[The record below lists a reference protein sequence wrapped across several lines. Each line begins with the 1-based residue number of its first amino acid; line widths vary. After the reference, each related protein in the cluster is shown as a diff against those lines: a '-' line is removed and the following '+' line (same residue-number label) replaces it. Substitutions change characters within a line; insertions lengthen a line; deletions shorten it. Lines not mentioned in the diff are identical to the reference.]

1 MNRYFVLVLA
11 LALPLDANAFF
22 QPFTRHISGA
32 TITATR
38 SATQACG
45 VDLDIKLTNADQR
58 MVIIEYT
65 YSGTFDSGTF
75 TGPYTASLNPPSLWK
90 ASRSGVINASMGK
103 WSYLGISHLTYA
115 DPKGLYCLKDWSFN
129 FIASS
134 YNASQNQRSY
144 QDELKRKEQARIDEI
159 NRRKAEQAEHE
170 RWLQQQLVNQKK
182 AQVQAKYDALKNY
195 RRTTPESS
203 GCILNDLED
212 IARCNQSIARIRED
226 RLREEASAIEAQNL
240 LEAQKIAA
248 ARQAAQFR
256 EADAL
261 YERTRADPCAAAA
274 ENARRMSQLQQQ
286 AQQYNWSPRQLA
298 DAQAQWKQAQAA
310 HEANCAAAKQAQNV
324 SPQTPTGQSQP
335 QQTPQQQKVQ
345 ILLDLVKQLGL
356 FK

>member
-1 MNRYFVLVLA
+1 MNRYFVLLLA
-11 LALPLDANAFF
+11 LALPLGANAF
-22 QPFTRHISGA
+22 QDKVLYLKGV

-38 SATQACG
+38 SATRLCG
-45 VDLDIKLTNADQR
+45 VDFLITVSDGDQHL
-58 MVIIEYT
+58 VKID
-65 YSGTFDSGTF
+65 YSYNGTFNDNPLNQNLQYFLKGTRSDKINISVGKSTLEGNLARVAAREF
-75 TGPYTASLNPPSLWK
+75 PDNSLVCREAWAFHFTASE
-90 ASRSGVINASMGK
+90 
-103 WSYLGISHLTYA
+103 
-115 DPKGLYCLKDWSFN
+115 
-129 FIASS
+129 
-134 YNASQNQRSY
+134 YNASQNQRNY

-170 RWLQQQLVNQKK
+170 RWIQQQLVNQKK
-182 AQVQAKYDALKNY
+182 AQVQAKYDALTNY
-195 RRTTPESS
+195 RRSTPESS
-203 GCILNDLED
+203 GCILNDLDD

-248 ARQAAQFR
+248 AKQAAQFK

-286 AQQYNWSPRQLA
+286 AQQYHWSPRQLA

-310 HEANCAAAKQAQNV
+310 HEASCAAAKQAQNV

-335 QQTPQQQKVQ
+335 QQTPEQQKVQ

>member
-11 LALPLDANAFF
+11 LALPLCANAF
-22 QPFTRHISGA
+22 QDQVRYLKGV

-38 SATQACG
+38 SATRLCG
-45 VDLDIKLTNADQR
+45 VDFLITVSDGDQHLVKIDFFYDGAFTN
-58 MVIIEYT
+58 
-65 YSGTFDSGTF
+65 
-75 TGPYTASLNPPSLWK
+75 TAPVEGFPRRAERGSK
-90 ASRSGVINASMGK
+90 GGVINVSVGPLTRGGMLARAAALEWPENTLVCTEAWAFHFTASE
-103 WSYLGISHLTYA
+103 
-115 DPKGLYCLKDWSFN
+115 
-129 FIASS
+129 
-134 YNASQNQRSY
+134 YNASQNQRNY
-144 QDELKRKEQARIDEI
+144 QDKLKRKEQARIDEI

-182 AQVQAKYDALKNY
+182 AQVQAKYDALTNY
-195 RRTTPESS
+195 RRSTPESS

-248 ARQAAQFR
+248 AKQAAQFK

-274 ENARRMSQLQQQ
+274 ENARRMPQLQQQ
-286 AQQYNWSPRQLA
+286 AQQYNWPPRQLA
-298 DAQAQWKQAQAA
+298 DAQAQWKQAQSGHDAA
-310 HEANCAAAKQAQNV
+310 CAATKKQTQNV
-324 SPQTPTGQSQP
+324 SPQAPTGQSQP
-335 QQTPQQQKVQ
+335 QQTPEQQKIQ
-345 ILLDLVKQLGL
+345 ILLDLAKQLGL